1 MPKHQQKTI
10 LQVVPSLMSGG
21 VERGTI
27 DVAKALVDNN
37 FRSLVISSGGSL
49 VHNLEKYG
57 SEHIKMRVNSKSPI
71 TIYKNHLSIA
81 DIINKENVDLI
92 HARSRAPAWSAYAA
106 ARKTE
111 ARFVTT
117 FHGIYNFSTKLKKI
131 YNSVMVKGE
140 RVIAVSNFVKEHI
153 IENYNAIEENIR
165 VIHRGVDYNHFDP
178 SNFTDSLKDKFKDKY
193 HISKDIPIILLPARM
208 TSWKGHMVL
217 IDALNLI
224 RNKDFRCLIVGDL
237 SKHPNF
243 NKRVHEKISELKLQS
258 KVKVFGPENDMMS
271 LYGFSDLVV
280 SASIEPE
287 AFGRVV
293 IEAQSMEKLVIAS
306 NIGGSAE
313 TIKDEST
320 GFHVNPGDAVDLSEK
335 ISHAIEML
343 GTTKAEKIQK
353 AARNSVKKHFSLE
366 QMTSKTLDVY
376 KELI

>member
-10 LQVVPSLMSGG
+10 LQVVPSLVSGG

-37 FRSLVISSGGSL
+37 FRSMVISSGGAL
-49 VHNLEKYG
+49 VPGLKNYG
-57 SEHIKMRVNSKSPI
+57 SEHMKMRVNSKSPL
-71 TIYKNHLSIA
+71 TIYGNYLSIA
-81 DIINKENVDLI
+81 NTIKQEKVDLV
-92 HARSRAPAWSAYAA
+92 HARSRAPAWSCFAA
-106 ARKTE
+106 AKKTG

-117 FHGIYNFSTKLKKI
+117 FHGIYNFSSPLKKL

-140 RVIAVSNFVKEHI
+140 RVIAVSDFVKKHI
-153 IENYNAIEENIR
+153 LENYDANEDNIR

-178 SNFTDSLKDKFKDKY
+178 KNFDESLVYKFKEKY
-193 HISKDIPIILLPARM
+193 HISKDLPIILLPARM

-217 IDALNLI
+217 IDALNEI
-224 RNKDFRCLIVGDL
+224 RDKDFHCLIVGDL

-243 NKRVHEKISELKLQS
+243 NKRVHERISELRLQS
-258 KVKVFGPENDMMS
+258 KVKVFGPESDMMS
-271 LYGFSDLVV
+271 LYGFSDVVV
-280 SASIEPE
+280 SASVEPE

-313 TIKDEST
+313 TIKNEST
-320 GFHVNPGDAVDLSEK
+320 GFHVNPGDRSDLSDK
-335 ISHAIEML
+335 ISHALSIL
-343 GTTKAEKIQK
+343 GSTKAEKIQK
-353 AARNSVKKHFSLE
+353 AARNSVKKHFSLD